1 MKAVDITMVK
11 WMEQSHLFKRQLEVD
26 KKLDTGLHD
35 QTLRMVTVSK

>member
-1 MKAVDITMVK
+1 MKAVLVMKAVVMTMVN

-35 QTLRMVTVSK
+35 FVI